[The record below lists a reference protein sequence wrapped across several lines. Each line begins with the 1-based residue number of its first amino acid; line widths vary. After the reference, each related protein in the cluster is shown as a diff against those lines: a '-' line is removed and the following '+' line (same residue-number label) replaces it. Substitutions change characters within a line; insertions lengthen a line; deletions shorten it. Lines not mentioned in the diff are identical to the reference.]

1 MVKAHQREATELN
14 VYKMQLRCTILHL
27 MGQTFAEYL
36 AYSMCSLPPLKEAP
50 HGPHRSPFHTVIEE
64 AGRTLERVVLG
75 SYLSWSKDPRC
86 DDPQVK

>member
-1 MVKAHQREATELN
+1 MVEAYQRGATELN

-36 AYSMCSLPPLKEAP
+36 ACSMRSLPPLKTAP
-50 HGPHRSPFHTVIEE
+50 HGS
-64 AGRTLERVVLG
+64 AGMILERVVLG
-75 SYLSWSKDPRC
+75 SYLAWSKDPMC